1 MNHPAAHL
9 AIGRAAE
16 QAACEHLRRLGYRVV
31 LRNFRAR
38 RGELDIVALDGP
50 VLALVEVRYRASDDF
65 GGAAA
70 SLTYHKRA
78 SIVRAAQALL
88 LQRPELARWP
98 ARFDVVEVQGTPD
111 SLRCGLIRAAFSA

>member
-1 MNHPAAHL
+1 MIRPAAHL

-16 QAACEHLRRLGYRVV
+16 LAACEHLRRLGYRLV

-38 RGELDIVALDGP
+38 RGELDIVALEGD

-70 SLTYHKRA
+70 SLTARKRA

-88 LQRPELARWP
+88 RQRPELAGLP
-98 ARFDVVEVQGTPD
+98 ARFDVVEVRGAPHT
-111 SLRCGLIRAAFSA
+111 LRCGLIRAAFSE

>member
-1 MNHPAAHL
+1 MNGPAAHL

-16 QAACEHLRRLGYRVV
+16 DAACGHLARHGYRVLV
-31 LRNFRAR
+31 RNFRAR
-38 RGELDIVALDGP
+38 RGELDIVALEGG

-70 SLTYHKRA
+70 SLTHRKRA

-88 LQRPELARWP
+88 LQRPELARLP
-98 ARFDVVEVQGTPD
+98 ARFDVVEVAGAPGT
-111 SLRCGLIRAAFSA
+111 LACGLIRDAFSL